1 MADTSFAEQV
11 ATFNGVLQEI
21 ESRVAT
27 GEVGREAV
35 ADFKSS
41 VDDLRLRLWSILGTG
56 SANDY
61 RAFQERF
68 RLRRAKDVE
77 DLEDDLQAG
86 VLSPR
91 HEEMGPLVRR
101 REAWRVGSRPW
112 PGHDPAPRCR
122 RPVPARGDRGC
133 GQAPGQAAPRV
144 AAGDV
149 VPVYREPMYDG
160 PTPLVIYESDWR

>member
-21 ESRVAT
+21 EKRVAT

-68 RLRRAKDVE
+68 RLRRAKE
-77 DLEDDLQAG
+77 ICRGLEDDLQAG

-91 HEEMGPLVRR
+91 HEEMGPL
-101 REAWRVGSRPW
+101 
-112 PGHDPAPRCR
+112 
-122 RPVPARGDRGC
+122 
-133 GQAPGQAAPRV
+133 GQAAGNLANRI
-144 AAGDV
+144 ATLAG
-149 VPVYREPMYDG
+149 
-160 PTPLVIYESDWR
+160 